1 MLDFVI
7 NSVNMLE
14 IETGSCDILGTEFTA
29 ILKEIFMII
38 QIAVPCLV
46 IVLCT
51 VDLAKAVIAQ
61 DDKNMQAALSNTV
74 KRVCIGVAIFFVPIL
89 LDFLLKLA
97 GFAIGTC
104 DISDWRS

>member
-7 NSVNMLE
+7 NSVNMLA
-14 IETGSCDILGTEFTA
+14 INFPSASDCSILGADFTQ
-29 ILKEIFMII
+29 ILNEVFMWI

-74 KRVCIGVAIFFVPIL
+74 KRVCIGVAIFFIPIL
-89 LDFLLKLA
+89 LNFVLAVA
-97 GFAIGTC
+97 GFASGICNIGM
-104 DISDWRS
+104 